1 MDERLTIILALKGR
15 HNFTDRW
22 LSYANI
28 NLSKFRILVA
38 DGSDKDEKYL
48 FHKSKYPNLD
58 ITFKDFP
65 ADKDV
70 SFYVRKLLISA
81 NIIQTKYI
89 LYADN
94 DDFMVGEEIIN
105 LLNFLDKN
113 DAYVAARGEIY
124 DFSIDSFSEI
134 YGKILGLKKFMKS
147 LSFEKNDHL
156 ERYFDFSKNRQGLFH
171 CIIRKDT
178 FREILTLCENSK
190 FFYLTIFKLFFS
202 YYLVSTGKI
211 FCSNN
216 LYMLHQNH
224 KQMLSKDR
232 NLMNIKNSGFLE
244 KDLFN
249 CYFEI
254 LSQKLSNNNQNS
266 KIIEQKIIKSFCTD
280 FLIDKLNYYEE
291 LNSNQTL
298 KMRILEVF
306 KNTRIFSLYLKLKT
320 LKNTKIKFKDIDN
333 KNFLIIENFLKKS

>member
-22 LSYANI
+22 LKYANT
-28 NLSKFRILVA
+28 NLSKFKILVA
-38 DGSDKDEKYL
+38 DGSENDEKYL
-48 FHKSKYPNLD
+48 YDKNKYPKLD
-58 ITFKDFP
+58 IKFKDFP
-65 ADKDV
+65 ADRDI
-70 SFYVRKLLISA
+70 SFYVRKLLTSA
-81 NIIQTKYI
+81 NTINTKYI

-94 DDFMVGEEIIN
+94 DDFMVEEEIIN
-105 LLNFLDKN
+105 LLNFLDN
-113 DAYVAARGEIY
+113 NEAYVAARGEIY

-134 YGKILGLKKFMKS
+134 YGKILGLKKFIKN
-147 LSFEKNDHL
+147 LSFEKEDHL

-178 FREILTLCENSK
+178 FCEILTLCENSK

-202 YYLVSTGKI
+202 HYLISVGKI

-224 KQMLSKDR
+224 KQMLSKDN

-249 CYFEI
+249 NYFKT
-254 LSQKLSNNNQNS
+254 LSKKLSNNNKNS
-266 KIIEQKIIKSFCTD
+266 EIIEQKIIQSFCTD
-280 FLIDKLNYYEE
+280 FLIDKINYYEE
-291 LNSNQTL
+291 LNSNQTI
-298 KMRILEVF
+298 KMGLIEIF